1 MIFTKPS
8 TMKQFNSA
16 AEKENYYAKR
26 RRRGLIVG
34 AVGVAVLGLG
44 FLIQYIL
51 YMQGTSFN
59 AVMYVLT
66 SIGILMVLYAGVE
79 IFGW

>member
-1 MIFTKPS
+1 
-8 TMKQFNSA
+8 MKQFNSI

-34 AVGVAVLGLG
+34 AVGIALLGLG
-44 FLIQYIL
+44 FLIQYVL

-59 AVMYVLT
+59 TVMYTLT
-66 SIGILMVLYAGVE
+66 SIGIMLVLYAGVE

>member
-1 MIFTKPS
+1 
-8 TMKQFNSA
+8 MKQFNSPT
-16 AEKENYYAKR
+16 EKESYYAKR
-26 RRRGLIVG
+26 RQRGLIVG
-34 AVGVAVLGLG
+34 AIGGAVLGLG

-59 AVMYVLT
+59 GVMYAFTGV
-66 SIGILMVLYAGVE
+66 GILMVLYAGVE